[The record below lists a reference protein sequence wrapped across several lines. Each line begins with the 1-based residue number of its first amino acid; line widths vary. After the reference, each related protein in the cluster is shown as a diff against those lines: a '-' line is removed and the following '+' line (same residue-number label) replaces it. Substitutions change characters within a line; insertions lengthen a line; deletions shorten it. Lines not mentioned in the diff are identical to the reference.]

1 MNLKSVAV
9 VVFQSK
15 DLTGGE
21 SESGGREREGGDGER
36 ERVSEREGKREDWR
50 LFFFSIDSS
59 TDSHRLLLNEGP

>member
-1 MNLKSVAV
+1 MEKAR
-9 VVFQSK
+9 
-15 DLTGGE
+15 GGE
-21 SESGGREREGGDGER
+21 RERGGDGER